1 MKNVLFITFA
11 IIALFLYVK
20 NGDIATFYNPNKL
33 TDTESYDEYIYLKTI
48 LVKIMYTLVLSIV
61 CLSEAFDSTILLI
74 IILTILFSYST
85 SDLFSILVLKEKY
98 FQGVKDYI
106 SMIIMAIIAIYKF
119 RKKIY
124 LYINTIKN
132 KA

>member
-20 NGDIATFYNPNKL
+20 NDDIATFYNPNKL
-33 TDTESYDEYIYLKTI
+33 TDTEAYDAYIYLKTI

-124 LYINTIKN
+124 LYINTIKS

>member
-11 IIALFLYVK
+11 IITLFLYVK